1 VSAQHENSGWR
12 GRLIGA
18 SGDDTESL
26 NGNSGAMSSTT
37 FPVTGDVGGDAFDP
51 TIPAPTTNVAEYGF
65 EGRFEDWAEDARYF
79 EYSKAANPIGSGL
92 TSHVPI
98 KSFGRD
104 LYLDGPTRVIPLDL
118 STELGINGGPATSP
132 ALAAH
137 FVRIRAGEQIAT
149 NPNATSQLYYVIG
162 GRGFSAVNGRLARWE
177 KGDFVTLPANSRA
190 TFYADPGSDAAMYWV
205 HDEPLLRHLGAEA
218 TEPRFRP
225 TKFRRTDA
233 LARLDVIASRP
244 GANDKSRV
252 SVLLA
257 NAEEEQTLTITHVLW
272 AMFGLLPPDQEQRPH
287 RHQSVAL
294 DLILDAKPGCY
305 TLLGTR
311 LNERGDIINPTRV
324 DWEAGGAFVT
334 PPGLWHAHFNESG
347 APAHLIP
354 IQDAGL
360 QTYLRSLDIRFS
372 DRR

>member
-1 VSAQHENSGWR
+1 M
-12 GRLIGA
+12 L
-18 SGDDTESL
+18 
-26 NGNSGAMSSTT
+26 SSTD
-37 FPVTGDVGGDAFDP
+37 PVTVDVGEDALDP
-51 TIPAPTTNVAEYGF
+51 TVRAPMTNVAEYGF
-65 EGRFEDWAEDARYF
+65 EGRFEDWTEDARYF
-79 EYSKAANPIGSGL
+79 EYSKAANPIGSGH
-92 TSHVPI
+92 TSRVPI
-98 KSFGRD
+98 KAFGRD
-104 LYLDGPTRVIPLDL
+104 LYSEGPTRIIPLDL
-118 STELGINGGPATSP
+118 SDELGIADGPATSP
-132 ALAAH
+132 ALVAH

-149 NPNATSQLYYVIG
+149 SPNATSQLYYVICG
-162 GRGFSAVNGRLARWE
+162 GGFSAVNGRPVQWE
-177 KGDFVTLPANSRA
+177 KGDFLTLPAHSQA
-190 TFYADPGSDAAMYWV
+190 TFYASSDAALYWV

-218 TEPRFRP
+218 TEPRFRA
-225 TKFRRTDA
+225 TKFRGADA
-233 LARLDVIASRP
+233 VGRLDEIASRP

-311 LNERGDIINPTRV
+311 LDDHGDIVNPTRV

-354 IQDAGL
+354 VQDAGL

>member
-1 VSAQHENSGWR
+1 
-12 GRLIGA
+12 
-18 SGDDTESL
+18 
-26 NGNSGAMSSTT
+26 MSSSTD
-37 FPVTGDVGGDAFDP
+37 VITGDVGEGALDP
-51 TIPAPTTNVAEYGF
+51 TVPAPMTNVAEYGF
-65 EGRFEDWAEDARYF
+65 EGRFEEWADDARYF
-79 EYSKAANPIGSGL
+79 EYSNAANPIGSGH
-92 TSHVPI
+92 TSQVPI

-104 LYLDGPTRVIPLDL
+104 LYFDGPTGIIPLDL
-118 STELGINGGPATSP
+118 STELGLDSGPATSP

-137 FVRIRAGEQIAT
+137 FVRIRRGEQVTT

-162 GRGFSAVNGRLARWE
+162 GQGFSAVNGRLARWE
-177 KGDFVTLPANSRA
+177 KGDFLTLPANSEA
-190 TFYADPGSDAAMYWV
+190 AFYADSGSDAAMYWV

-218 TEPRFRP
+218 TETRFRP

-233 LARLDVIASRP
+233 VARLDEIASRP
-244 GANDKSRV
+244 KANDKSRV

-257 NAEEEQTLTITHVLW
+257 NAQEEQTLTITHVLW
-272 AMFGLLPPDQEQRPH
+272 AMFGLLPPGQEQRPH

-294 DLILDAKPGCY
+294 DLILDAEPGCY
-305 TLLGTR
+305 TLLGSR
-311 LNERGDIINPTRV
+311 LNERGDILNPIRV

-354 IQDAGL
+354 VQDAGL

>member
-1 VSAQHENSGWR
+1 MTADLVPTGIEE
-12 GRLIGA
+12 
-18 SGDDTESL
+18 DTL
-26 NGNSGAMSSTT
+26 
-37 FPVTGDVGGDAFDP
+37 DP
-51 TIPAPTTNVAEYGF
+51 TVPAPMTNVAEYGF
-65 EGRFEDWAEDARYF
+65 EGRFQDWSEDARYF
-79 EYSKAANPIGSGL
+79 EYTKAANPVGSGHI
-92 TSHVPI
+92 SRVPI
-98 KSFGRD
+98 KAFSRE
-104 LYLDGPTRVIPLDL
+104 LYSDGPTRIIPLDL
-118 STELGINGGPATSP
+118 SDELGIAGGPATSP
-132 ALAAH
+132 ALVAH

-149 NPNATSQLYYVIG
+149 NPNATSQLYYVIC
-162 GRGFSAVNGRLARWE
+162 GRGFSAVNGRLVQWE
-177 KGDFVTLPANSRA
+177 KGDFLTLPAHSNAS
-190 TFYADPGSDAAMYWV
+190 FYAASDAALYWV

-218 TEPRFRP
+218 TEPRFRA
-225 TKFRRTDA
+225 TKFRRADA
-233 LARLDVIASRP
+233 VGRLDEIASRP

-272 AMFGLLPPDQEQRPH
+272 AMFGLLPEDQVQRPH

-311 LNERGDIINPTRV
+311 IDEHGDIVNPTRV

-334 PPGLWHAHFNESG
+334 PPGWWHAHFNESG

-354 IQDAGL
+354 VQDAGL

-372 DRR
+372 GRR

>member
-1 VSAQHENSGWR
+1 
-12 GRLIGA
+12 
-18 SGDDTESL
+18 
-26 NGNSGAMSSTT
+26 M
-37 FPVTGDVGGDAFDP
+37 
-51 TIPAPTTNVAEYGF
+51 TNVAEYGF
-65 EGRFEDWAEDARYF
+65 EGRFQDWAEDARYF
-79 EYSKAANPIGSGL
+79 EYSKAANPVGSGH
-92 TSHVPI
+92 TSSLPI
-98 KSFGRD
+98 TSFGRD
-104 LYLDGPTRVIPLDL
+104 LYLDGPTRIIPLDL
-118 STELGINGGPATSP
+118 STELGIDNGPATSP
-132 ALAAH
+132 ALVAH

-149 NPNATSQLYYVIG
+149 NPNATSQLYYVIC
-162 GRGFSAVNGRLARWE
+162 GRGFSAVNGLLTRWE
-177 KGDFVTLPANSRA
+177 KGDFLTLPANSRA
-190 TFYADPGSDAAMYWV
+190 TFYADAGSDAAMYWV
-205 HDEPLLRHLGAEA
+205 HDEPLLRHLGAQA

-225 TKFRRTDA
+225 TKFRRADA
-233 LARLDVIASRP
+233 VARLDEIASRP

-257 NAEEEQTLTITHVLW
+257 NAEQEQTLTITHVLW

-311 LNERGDIINPTRV
+311 LDDRGDIVNPTRV
-324 DWEAGGAFVT
+324 DWEAGGAFIT

-354 IQDAGL
+354 VQDAGL